1 MTKIFIG
8 CPPGKRLAF
17 DVSYTV
23 MHSQKINKHYLDCVV
38 KDPEM
43 PCFLFRDLF
52 QPFFLVQDLVTGDS
66 GSFLGSYVLK
76 VVGGGRTEE
85 TIKDYTEEEIF
96 RYNSPLDT

>member
-1 MTKIFIG
+1 M
-8 CPPGKRLAF
+8 
-17 DVSYTV
+17 
-23 MHSQKINKHYLDCVV
+23 
-38 KDPEM
+38 
-43 PCFLFRDLF
+43 
-52 QPFFLVQDLVTGDS
+52 TGDS

>member
-1 MTKIFIG
+1 
-8 CPPGKRLAF
+8 
-17 DVSYTV
+17 
-23 MHSQKINKHYLDCVV
+23 
-38 KDPEM
+38 M